1 MGPGSEN
8 ACVCNESQQR
18 KKENWEDH
26 VSVVWK
32 SFSVVLLAQL
42 EGSVGE

>member
-18 KKENWEDH
+18 EKENWEGH
-26 VSVVWK
+26 VSVV
-32 SFSVVLLAQL
+32 
-42 EGSVGE
+42 